1 MTLRQDIQAL
11 RGIAVLMVVI
21 YHARLGLLPA
31 GYLGVDIFFVISGF
45 LITSMIRTQ
54 IDQNR
59 FKFTDFYFRR
69 AKRLLP
75 AAYTTFTITTLIAT
89 VVLTSIEYRQFAQQ
103 LLGAVTFTANFIL
116 MRQGSYFGGDAD
128 LKPLL
133 HTWSLSIEEQYYL
146 LMPAIL
152 FFTPRRMWLS
162 VVSTAL
168 VLSAIACIVIGL
180 WKPQIAFYFF
190 PTRAWELAVGSI
202 GALIIHRNWTARP
215 VEWLFWPAVA
225 TLIVLPIYPIGGLHP
240 GADAALV
247 CLATLVIILRH
258 HPLSDRPVVRPL
270 AFVGDFSYSLYLIH
284 WPLFA
289 FAMNVWVQTPPTWLK
304 LVLIG
309 TALVLAWLQYR
320 FVEYPIHKAPVRF
333 SWPRVAAALAI
344 STSVIAV
351 PYVAIGVGA
360 APLRYIEERR
370 GNTGLG
376 DACVSDASYKPKPG
390 CMTGSRPTLLVWG
403 DSYAMHMIPGIVA
416 TRLRGQEIVQA
427 TKYVCGP
434 LTGVAPVGQF
444 TGSTQNAAWA
454 KGCLAYNNDVLAY
467 LRDTPSIRTVAV
479 ASVFKQYL
487 TPAEFHVMR
496 GDPAEEREQASSEA
510 AAIAGFGNTVRAI
523 RALGRRVV
531 VIAPP
536 PALDWDAGLCAERL
550 LRGLPT
556 LGRYADCV
564 VPDGEYHAYRAPV
577 LHFLHRV
584 RTQLDV
590 DVIMLDDALRAGTG
604 YPAVADG
611 RIVYIANGHL
621 SYWGSEYVARRMQL
635 ARQIDRRAR

>member
-1 MTLRQDIQAL
+1 VKLRQDIQGL

-45 LITSMIRTQ
+45 LITSMISTQ
-54 IDQNR
+54 IDQKR
-59 FKFTDFYFRR
+59 FKFTEFYFRR

-75 AAYTTFTITTLIAT
+75 AAYTTFTITALVSA
-89 VVLTSIEYRQFAQQ
+89 VLLTSVEFRQFAQQ
-103 LLGAVTFTANFIL
+103 LLGAVTFTANFVL
-116 MRQGSYFGGDAD
+116 MQQGSYFGGDAD

-152 FFTPRRMWLS
+152 FFTPRRMWLG
-162 VVSTAL
+162 VVAAAL

-180 WKPQIAFYFF
+180 WRPQIAFYFF
-190 PTRAWELAVGSI
+190 PTRAWELAIGSI
-202 GALIIHRNWTARP
+202 GALILHRAWVLHP
-215 VEWLFWPAVA
+215 VKWLFWPAIA
-225 TLIVLPIYPIGGLHP
+225 TLIVLPIHPIGGLHP
-240 GADAALV
+240 GADAALA
-247 CLATLVIILRH
+247 CLATLVVILRH
-258 HPLSDRPVVRPL
+258 HPLTDRRVVRPI

-304 LVLIG
+304 LLLIG
-309 TALVLAWLQYR
+309 ASLVLAWLQYR
-320 FVEYPIHKAPVRF
+320 FVEYPIHKAPIRF
-333 SWPRVAAALAI
+333 GWPRVCAALAI
-344 STSVIAV
+344 SASVVAV
-351 PYVAIGVGA
+351 PYVAIAMGA
-360 APLRYIEERR
+360 APVRYAEDRR

-376 DACVSDASYKPKPG
+376 AGCVSDASYTARSG
-390 CMTGSRPTLLVWG
+390 CSTGSPPTLLVWG
-403 DSYAMHMIPGIVA
+403 DSYAMHLIPGIVA
-416 TRLRGQEIVQA
+416 TRLPGQAVVQA

-434 LTGVAPVGQF
+434 LIGVAPVGHF
-444 TGSTQNAAWA
+444 TGSTQNPAWA
-454 KGCLAYNNDVLAY
+454 KGCLAYNNDVLAFV
-467 LRDTPSIRTVAV
+467 RDTPSIRTVAV

-487 TPAEFHVMR
+487 TPAEFHLMR
-496 GDPAEEREQASSEA
+496 GDPTTEREQAGSEA
-510 AAIAGFGNTVRAI
+510 AAIAGLGNTIRAI
-523 RALGRRVV
+523 RAMGRRVV

-556 LGRYADCV
+556 FGHYADCA
-564 VPDGEYHAYRAPV
+564 VPDREYHAYRAPV
-577 LHFLHRV
+577 LHFLQRV

-590 DVIMLDDALRAGTG
+590 DVIMLDDALRVGAG
-604 YPAVADG
+604 YPAIADG

-635 ARQIDRRAR
+635 ARQIDVRSR